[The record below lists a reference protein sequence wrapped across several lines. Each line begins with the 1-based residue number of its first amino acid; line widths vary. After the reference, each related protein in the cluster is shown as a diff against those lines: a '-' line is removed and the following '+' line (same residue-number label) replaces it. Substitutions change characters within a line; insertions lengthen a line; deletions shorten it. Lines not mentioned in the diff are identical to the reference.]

1 MPAVVEKALPSEA
14 PFSVASSCNTNLI
27 MQTLLENN
35 FFDLFGIENAY
46 SLDRQLLR
54 DRFRDLQKKFHPD
67 NFASASEQERR
78 LSAQYAALINEAFT
92 TLNDPMQ
99 RGRYMLSL
107 LGISTDEELDTR
119 MDPEFLMQQIELR
132 EEMEAAQSSADSALD
147 ALGRLAIKVNNEFS
161 KREASIA
168 EILDNTAESGSAQES
183 GLDTARHLVRELQF
197 LNRMQSEINDAEE
210 ALF

>member
-1 MPAVVEKALPSEA
+1 
-14 PFSVASSCNTNLI
+14 
-27 MQTLLENN
+27 MQTPFENN
-35 FFDLFGIENAY
+35 FFDLFGIEKSY
-46 SLDRQLLR
+46 TLDRQLLR

-67 NFASASEQERR
+67 NYASASEQERR
-78 LSAQYAALINEAFT
+78 ISAQYAALINEAFT

-107 LGISTDEELDTR
+107 QGISTDEEHDTR

-132 EEMEAAQSSADSALD
+132 EEMEAAQSSADSAVD
-147 ALGRLAIKVNNEFS
+147 ALDRLANKVDNEFS

-168 EILDNTAESGSAQES
+168 EILDNTAESDSDPTSSQDSRLEKV
-183 GLDTARHLVRELQF
+183 RHLVRELQF
-197 LNRMQSEINDAEE
+197 LNRMQSEIDDAEE

>member
-1 MPAVVEKALPSEA
+1 
-14 PFSVASSCNTNLI
+14 
-27 MQTLLENN
+27 MQTLFENN
-35 FFDLFGIENAY
+35 FFDLFGIEKTY
-46 SLDRQLLR
+46 TIDRQLLR

-67 NFASASEQERR
+67 NFASASEHERR

-92 TLNDPMQ
+92 TLSDPMQ

-107 LGISTDEELDTR
+107 MGISTDEEHDTR

-132 EEMEAAQSSADSALD
+132 EEMDAAKSSADSAHD
-147 ALGRLAIKVNNEFS
+147 ALGRLAIKVDNEFS

-168 EILDNTAESGSAQES
+168 EILDNTAEPGSGQES
-183 GLDTARHLVRELQF
+183 RLDTARHLVRELQF
-197 LNRMQSEINDAEE
+197 LNRMQSEIDDAEE

>member
-1 MPAVVEKALPSEA
+1 
-14 PFSVASSCNTNLI
+14 
-27 MQTLLENN
+27 MQTPFENN
-35 FFDLFGIENAY
+35 FFDLFGIDKTY
-46 SLDRQLLR
+46 TIDRLLLR

-67 NFASASEQERR
+67 NFASASAQERR

-99 RGRYMLSL
+99 RGRYMLASH
-107 LGISTDEELDTR
+107 GVSTDEENDTR

-132 EEMEAAQSSADSALD
+132 EEMDAAQSSADSAID
-147 ALGRLAIKVNNEFS
+147 ALGRLAIKVDHEFS

-168 EILDNTAESGSAQES
+168 EILDKTAESDSGPNSIQEAS
-183 GLDTARHLVRELQF
+183 LDKARHLVRELQF
-197 LNRMQSEINDAEE
+197 LNRMRSEIDEAEE